1 MRPAD
6 QKLMTLDVAK
16 TWRQHQSGVV
26 VFTNGV
32 FDLMHP
38 GHIQVL
44 ERARAEG
51 DCLIV
56 AINDDDS
63 ARRLEKGS
71 ARPIMSLAA
80 RMRVVAGMESADCV
94 LAFAEDTPEYIIGE
108 LEPDVLVKGSDYR
121 GKTLPGEPKVLSH
134 GGRVV
139 LVPLVE
145 GYSTSSII
153 ERIRATTG

>member
-1 MRPAD
+1 MRPTD
-6 QKLMTLDVAK
+6 QKLMTLDMAK
-16 TWRQHQSGVV
+16 AWRQRQTGVV
-26 VFTNGV
+26 AFTNGV

-38 GHIQVL
+38 GHVL

-56 AINDDDS
+56 AVNDDDS
-63 ARRLEKGS
+63 ARRLEKGPS
-71 ARPIMSLAA
+71 RPIMTLEA
-80 RMRVVAGMESADCV
+80 RVRVVAGMESADCV
-94 LAFAEDTPEYIIGE
+94 LAFAEDTPEYIVGE
-108 LEPDVLVKGSDYR
+108 LEPDVLVKGSDYD
-121 GKTLPGEPKVLSH
+121 GKKLPGELQVLSR

-139 LVPLVE
+139 LVPFVE

>member
-1 MRPAD
+1 M
-6 QKLMTLDVAK
+6 AK
-16 TWRQHQSGVV
+16 TWRHRQSGVV
-26 VFTNGV
+26 AFTNGV

-56 AINDDDS
+56 AVNDDDS
-63 ARRLEKGS
+63 ARRLEKGPS
-71 ARPIMSLAA
+71 RPIMTLKA
-80 RMRVVAGMESADCV
+80 RMLVVAGMESADCV
-94 LAFAEDTPEYIIGE
+94 LAFVEDTPEYIVGE
-108 LEPDVLVKGSDYR
+108 LQPDVLVKGSDYD
-121 GKTLPGEPKVLSH
+121 GKKLPGERQVLSR

-139 LVPLVE
+139 LVPFME

-153 ERIRATTG
+153 ERIRATLEG